1 MPPFR
6 TAEDER
12 ALPLRLDYAARL
24 DRLDADITSAATSLL
39 EVFPTLVRSLIDADR
54 AALPE
59 LHATCSDA
67 HHRTRDVEEDG
78 FVLLALEAPVAGDLR
93 RLVAIL
99 RMVHHVERSAKMMH
113 HIADC
118 AERLDTRLLPGEV
131 RSQLHDLADHSMAVF
146 RDGLAAW
153 RSRDALA
160 VHELNRA
167 DADVD
172 GLRTALLTRAHDLDE
187 RPESIVTLGLLALY
201 FERLADHGVVFAQ
214 HATFAVTGERIE
226 VAE

>member
-1 MPPFR
+1 MPPLR
-6 TAEDER
+6 TRDDDR
-12 ALPLRLDYAARL
+12 GSPLRTDYAARL
-24 DRLDADITSAATSLL
+24 DRLDADITSAATALL
-39 EVFPTLVRSLIDADR
+39 VVFPSLIRSLIEVDR
-54 AALPE
+54 DVLPM
-59 LHATCSDA
+59 LHATCSDVY
-67 HHRTRDVEEDG
+67 RRGRDVEEDG
-78 FVLLALEAPVAGDLR
+78 FVLLALEGPVAGDLR

-113 HIADC
+113 HVADC
-118 AERLDTRLLPGEV
+118 IERLDTRLLPPLI
-131 RSQLHDLADHSMAVF
+131 RTQLHDLADHSMAVY

-172 GLRTALLTRAHDLDE
+172 RLRTALLTRAHDLDE
-187 RPESIVTLGLLALY
+187 RPEVIVTLGLLALY

-226 VAE
+226 VEG